1 MISDLLKHLTFWH
14 NKTDDECIE
23 MATGEFGVDAER
35 ALINILERDFCT
47 GINNNVIEK
56 LKTYYEKFKS
66 KWSKILAGRKKT
78 LEND

>member
-1 MISDLLKHLTFWH
+1 MNIISNPSDLFKHLSFWH

-47 GINNNVIEK
+47 GINNNVIETF
-56 LKTYYEKFKS
+56 KTNN
-66 KWSKILAGRKKT
+66 L
-78 LEND
+78 